1 MTWNCYLYSFTIQDQ
16 FWTFK
21 IYPPYHII
29 APSVC
34 IHLPSKTSSGHL
46 KYIPHIIAASVGD
59 IIPPQSEEE
68 LTFRDPRTI
77 LEMNI

>member
-29 APSVC
+29 A
-34 IHLPSKTSSGHL
+34 
-46 KYIPHIIAASVGD
+46 ASVGD

-77 LEMNI
+77 LEIEHLDRPKEHFDNFI